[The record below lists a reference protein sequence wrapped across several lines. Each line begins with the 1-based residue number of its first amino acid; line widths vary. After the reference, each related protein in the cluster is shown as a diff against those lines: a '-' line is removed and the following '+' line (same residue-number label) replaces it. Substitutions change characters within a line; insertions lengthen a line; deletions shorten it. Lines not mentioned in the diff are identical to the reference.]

1 MNSHST
7 TPVVDQVRRIASD
20 LLGVPLVDVNVTS
33 SPKTISSWDS
43 TMHLNLVLAIEEQF
57 EVQLSPEEIEGMHSI
72 GEAAA
77 MLEKKLATAER

>member
-1 MNSHST
+1 
-7 TPVVDQVRRIASD
+7 
-20 LLGVPLVDVNVTS
+20 
-33 SPKTISSWDS
+33 
-43 TMHLNLVLAIEEQF
+43 MHLNLVLAIEEQF